1 MEFVDG
7 TTLAELI
14 AERGPLDLGRA
25 GEIAGQLLAGLE
37 AIHAAGL
44 VHRDLK
50 PENVMLTLSRRVVV
64 MDFGIARSLTELQRG
79 NQLRARPATCHRSKP
94 PGCRSMR
101 APTCSRPPWFWR
113 RWCRPRRRRTSGRK
127 SIWGR
132 AAAGSTAGPGRTV
145 EPGAPACAQSF
156 AGRPL
161 RIRGCVGS
169 RPGTPAT
176 GTGRV
181 EESPY
186 PGLLHFTEENARF
199 FVGRELEVESLLR
212 RLRRPRLRAVIGPS
226 GAGKSS
232 FLRAGLLPALPT
244 GWSALVCT
252 PTDRP
257 LATLAQTLAPE
268 LAGDARG
275 GAAPATFRRSGHV

>member
-1 MEFVDG
+1 MPLDARADVFSAAVVLTEMVSPEATTHDG
-7 TTLAELI
+7 RKRSGAELRQDPPRVP
-14 AERGPLDLGRA
+14 AGPWSRVLRRA
-25 GEIAGQLLAGLE
+25 
-37 AIHAAGL
+37 
-44 VHRDLK
+44 
-50 PENVMLTLSRRVVV
+50 LSRLPDGRYPSA
-64 MDFGIARSLTELQRG
+64 GALARALEL
-79 NQLRARPATCHRSKP
+79 L
-94 PGCRSMR
+94 
-101 APTCSRPPWFWR
+101 
-113 RWCRPRRRRTSGRK
+113 PR
-127 SIWGR
+127 
-132 AAAGSTAGPGRTV
+132 
-145 EPGAPACAQSF
+145 E
-156 AGRPL
+156 L
-161 RIRGCVGS
+161 
-169 RPGTPAT
+169 
-176 GTGRV
+176 GRV

-268 LAGDARG
+268 LAGTPRRCGSCHVSTIRAR
-275 GAAPATFRRSGHV
+275 